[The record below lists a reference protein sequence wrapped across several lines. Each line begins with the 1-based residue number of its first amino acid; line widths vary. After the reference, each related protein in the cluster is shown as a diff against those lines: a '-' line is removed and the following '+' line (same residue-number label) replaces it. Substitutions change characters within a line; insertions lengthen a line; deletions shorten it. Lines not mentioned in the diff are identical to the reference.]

1 MIHAAGARCAGSMGT
16 RMSTHEIYRSLRDR
30 RLRNRIGRDPL
41 GSSGTTMPAAECTG
55 RLARVIELA
64 PPHVD
69 IAIRRW
75 EQITPIPARHGCG
88 LSLSETAA
96 KRGFDPVFERAGM
109 GGSQES

>member
-64 PPHVD
+64 PP
-69 IAIRRW
+69 R
-75 EQITPIPARHGCG
+75 
-88 LSLSETAA
+88 
-96 KRGFDPVFERAGM
+96 
-109 GGSQES
+109 